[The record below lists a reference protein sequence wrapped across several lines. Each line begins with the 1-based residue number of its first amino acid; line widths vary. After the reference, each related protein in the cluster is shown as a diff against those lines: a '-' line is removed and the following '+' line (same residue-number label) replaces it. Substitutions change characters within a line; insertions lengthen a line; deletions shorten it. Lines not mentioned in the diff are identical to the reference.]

1 MKATKGSG
9 SKRPRSTSS
18 ILERILMK
26 VEVKIDGSEIPLSG
40 FPQEMLG
47 NVVASMTECLHGVDP
62 NWREITIRVDK

>member
-1 MKATKGSG
+1 
-9 SKRPRSTSS
+9 
-18 ILERILMK
+18 LERILMK